1 MVASMTSHQLPRI
14 LQPDYKAPN
23 NDLFQDISNDFI
35 KFNNA
40 DAIFNVCEAFLWEE
54 KMAHSSWFELPEGGE
69 KG

>member
-1 MVASMTSHQLPRI
+1 MTSHRLPRI

-40 DAIFNVCEAFLWEE
+40 DAIFNVCEAFL
-54 KMAHSSWFELPEGGE
+54 
-69 KG
+69 